1 MATVTGHGEKQTR
14 LREQA
19 IAALLETNTITAAA
33 QRVGVAEKSLRNW
46 LKDPDFAAE
55 YRDARRSLV
64 TQASD
69 RLAKS
74 CQEAVNTLND
84 IMQHSENDAPR
95 VTAARAILDYAYK
108 AVELDDLAA
117 RLERLE
123 ALLEGKQREPVAGIP
138 LPAGGR

>member
-1 MATVTGHGEKQTR
+1 MTTSTGHGEKQTR
-14 LREQA
+14 LRETA

-33 QRVGVAEKSLRNW
+33 KQTGIAEKSLRNW
-46 LKDPDFAAE
+46 LKEPDFVGE
-55 YRDARRSLV
+55 YRDARRALV
-64 TQASD
+64 TQATD

-74 CQEAVNTLND
+74 CREAVDTLTD

-108 AVELDDLAA
+108 AVEIEDLTA

-123 ALLEGKQREPVAGIP
+123 GLLNPK
-138 LPAGGR
+138 

>member
-1 MATVTGHGEKQTR
+1 M
-14 LREQA
+14 RERA

-33 QRVGVAEKSLRNW
+33 QLTGIAEKSLRNW
-46 LKDPDFAAE
+46 LKEPGFAGE
-55 YRDARRSLV
+55 YRDARRALV

-74 CQEAVNTLND
+74 CREAVDTLND
-84 IMQHSENDAPR
+84 IMRHSENDAPR

-108 AVELDDLAA
+108 AVEIDDLTA

-123 ALLEGKQREPVAGIP
+123 AQLNPREA
-138 LPAGGR
+138 